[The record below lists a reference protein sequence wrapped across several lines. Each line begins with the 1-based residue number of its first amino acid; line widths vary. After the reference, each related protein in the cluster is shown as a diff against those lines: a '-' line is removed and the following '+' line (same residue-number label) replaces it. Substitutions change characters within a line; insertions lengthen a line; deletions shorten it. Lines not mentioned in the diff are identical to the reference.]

1 MHIARLNH
9 SYKIASTSH
18 DNITVYHNQQEAKNM
33 YELIQRLI
41 AFKYACKMN
50 HWSTNNYSMHLLF
63 DRLTEEVD
71 DWADSVAESYFM
83 ARNEKSVFKPDLL
96 VPKMV
101 DKDLVSACKK
111 IIEMCDKLQQDKDLD
126 EGTKSLLGDIEAAF
140 LGKLA
145 LAQLK

>member
-1 MHIARLNH
+1 
-9 SYKIASTSH
+9 
-18 DNITVYHNQQEAKNM
+18 M

-50 HWSTNNYSMHLLF
+50 HWSTNNYAMHLLF

-71 DWADSVAESYFM
+71 DWADSIAESYFM

-101 DKDLVSACKK
+101 DKNLVSGCKK
-111 IIEMCDKLQQDKDLD
+111 IIELCDTLQQDDNLD

-140 LGKLA
+140 LDKLA